1 MVAEPPKNV
10 VIVPVVRGKT
20 TALKRRASAVF
31 VVMAA
36 AAGTAAAMAD
46 AAHAQTWGGTLS
58 VVSARV
64 SRGLGLSGD
73 HPGATADFFYR
84 DDRNWA
90 LGLGL
95 GTLNPDRGAKA
106 EAIASATRWWQVDDR
121 RTLTLSG
128 AYYDYVGPGAGRL
141 RYSEVSIGGLWDGA
155 AWGQWGGTVSL
166 SPDLAASSSHGYSA
180 GHPGAMIVELT
191 WHRRLI
197 GAVAADVGW
206 GIVSPWGGEGSS
218 YRFAN
223 GGLSYT
229 AGAWRFA
236 VSRLYSSV
244 PPQQRWVA
252 AVAWSF

>member
-180 GHPGAMIVELT
+180 GHPGATIVELT

>member
-58 VVSARV
+58 VVSKRV

-95 GTLNPDRGAKA
+95 GTLNPDRGAKG

-229 AGAWRFA
+229 VGAWRFA

>member
-1 MVAEPPKNV
+1 M
-10 VIVPVVRGKT
+10 
-20 TALKRRASAVF
+20 KRRASAVF

-180 GHPGAMIVELT
+180 GHPGATIVELT